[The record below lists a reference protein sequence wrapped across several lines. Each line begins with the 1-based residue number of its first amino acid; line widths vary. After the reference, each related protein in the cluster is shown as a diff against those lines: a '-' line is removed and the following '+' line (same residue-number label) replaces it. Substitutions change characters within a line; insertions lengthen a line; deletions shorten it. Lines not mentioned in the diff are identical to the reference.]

1 MTVAIFVEALPA
13 DVVDSA
19 ADFDWEERD
28 SRGRIDSRGRRDSRW
43 RRDTEAEWASIR
55 ERRVR
60 SRELLLGRIS
70 PGWRDRITSGVDS

>member
-28 SRGRIDSRGRRDSRW
+28 SRGRIDSRG